1 MSQENIEAFER
12 GLQAYNQQDIE
23 VLLDVLD
30 PEVEWRPAVQ
40 KMLGGE
46 ATVYR
51 GHEGIREMLR
61 DLSETLNEINVEF
74 SEVRDQGDQV
84 VAIGR
89 LRTRGRA
96 SGVVTEAPLGY
107 VADFR
112 NGIAIR
118 IRTYVDPKEALEAA
132 GLSE

>member
-1 MSQENIEAFER
+1 
-12 GLQAYNQQDIE
+12 
-23 VLLDVLD
+23 VD

-74 SEVRDQGDQV
+74 SEVRDQSDQV

-107 VADFR
+107 VAAFR
-112 NGIAIR
+112 NGLATR
-118 IRTYVDPKEALEAA
+118 IRTDLDPSEALEAA